1 MATPCE
7 VPIYEIGCQ
16 VKTPYGY
23 GNVIQVI
30 SPQKLCIEFDEWKL
44 AGGNH
49 PRMFTTPTQILYG
62 SSYDLGT
69 FVLTRY
75 GPGLLIGYQRLTNI
89 HVVRLWRPRGL
100 GSATAYLNQ
109 SDVLQ
114 KLAGFPGMKVV
125 TSYGAGMLEGYSNG
139 KYIVKLGYGTAYLNE
154 AAILS
159 CPEAKVFPTAECL
172 ADQALSKLKSLNWG
186 DSFLSG
192 PTAPIT
198 NAMTTF
204 WERVRNGET
213 QIDDALAER
222 AKQIN
227 DHLTGL
233 DLQEMHKS
241 LQDRVESIVSEPGK
255 IEMLLAE
262 GKQRILQ
269 LIDSADQRTV
279 SLPPASPPHHSH
291 RNDYLKVALIL
302 SSSHLPPPPSLAAD
316 WERATRSSHREGE
329 AFLFGERTEVHRHC
343 PNPRLRSA
351 NFAALPFPDSPPAQ
365 MSVVLSP

>member
-1 MATPCE
+1 MAAAPSPAPTSASG
-7 VPIYEIGCQ
+7 YEIGCQ

-23 GNVIQVI
+23 GNVIQVL
-30 SPQKLCIEFDEWKL
+30 SPLGGAAPLRLCIEFDEWKL
-44 AGGNH
+44 AGGTH
-49 PRMFTTPTQILYG
+49 PRLFTTPEQVLYG

-69 FVLTRY
+69 CVMTRY
-75 GPGLLIGYQRLTNI
+75 GAGLLIGYQRLTNI

-109 SDVLQ
+109 ADIFQ
-114 KLAGFPGMKVV
+114 KLAGFPGMKVI
-125 TSYGAGMLEGYSNG
+125 TSYGAGLLEGYSNG

-172 ADQALSKLKSLNWG
+172 ADKALLKLKSLNWS
-186 DSFLSG
+186 DSFLSE

-198 NAMTTF
+198 NAMTSF

-227 DHLTGL
+227 DHLLGL
-233 DLQEMHKS
+233 DLQEMQKS
-241 LQDRVESIVSEPGK
+241 IQDRVESIVSEPGK
-255 IEMLLAE
+255 IEMLLGE

-269 LIDSADQRTV
+269 LIDSADQRSV
-279 SLPPASPPHHSH
+279 SPHH
-291 RNDYLKVALIL
+291 L
-302 SSSHLPPPPSLAAD
+302 SFPSEVSFLG
-316 WERATRSSHREGE
+316 TRRDHEICSG
-329 AFLFGERTEVHRHC
+329 
-343 PNPRLRSA
+343 
-351 NFAALPFPDSPPAQ
+351 
-365 MSVVLSP
+365 